1 MPISFREYKDELE
14 PEGAELLAIIEQTP
28 YNAYS
33 LSDLTPSE
41 DNIFMRIL
49 LSLAAQSQLDKLIR
63 KGLIK
68 SKNIKGIIYYV
79 SAKAK

>member
-14 PEGAELLAIIEQTP
+14 PEDAKLLAIIEQTP
-28 YNAYS
+28 YKAYS
-33 LSDLTPSE
+33 LSDLTPYE
-41 DNIFMRIL
+41 DNLFMRVC
-49 LSLAAQSQLDKLIR
+49 LSLAVQAQLNKLIG

-68 SKNIKGIIYYV
+68 SKNINGIIYYV